1 MSTAT
6 QKIETLVNETPV
18 VDAEPI
24 FTYADLIVS
33 YLVQI
38 DVEYIFGIPGG
49 GIEPLYNAI
58 ARHLRQ
64 PAGHAIQH
72 LEINRLVPMRQRD
85 TKAHIKPVIAR
96 HEAGAAFMADGYAR
110 ETGRLGVCCAT
121 TGPGATNLITG
132 VASAYADRIPMLVIT
147 PQTALPFFGKG
158 GFQESTSDAVDIVG
172 MFEHCTQY
180 NGLVSHPD
188 QLEGKLFTALLNAY
202 RRPRGPVHLSIP
214 MDILNAPVEA
224 ETCGYQVAHL
234 FRQPKSMDDAAYQ
247 MLKKRMGETKKTV
260 LLLGGGCR
268 RATNIII
275 DYAELTNT
283 PIVTTPTGKS
293 WINPHHPLYRGVFGF
308 AGHQSAYDTLAGEDV
323 ETILAIG
330 TSMGEISTSGWNK
343 QLMNK
348 KLVHI
353 SASPEDFARTPMA
366 GLHLSGDLT
375 TIFTHLHKDSLL
387 YRSDH
392 MAESAQPVKAN
403 NEQDAATYFPSNVS
417 VQNPCST
424 KVDSTP
430 IKPQCLMQE
439 LAQRFPEDTRFL
451 IDTGNAFSWATHYL
465 FLKNTGMQRSSF
477 TFGAMGWAIGAAIGT
492 ALGTDT
498 DLGDR
503 TPPVVCLTGDGSY
516 LMSGQEITVAVAEQ
530 LPVIFVVLND
540 QALGMIKHGQR
551 LSGAEPI
558 GYELP
563 AVDFAMI
570 AKGMGAQA
578 YTIRSVKDFQ
588 ALDIDQIC
596 NANKPTLLDVHIDPE
611 EVPPIGT
618 RVKTLTGMNKAK

>member
-1 MSTAT
+1 MSSVT
-6 QKIETLVNETPV
+6 QLVETP
-18 VDAEPI
+18 ATETAPI

-49 GIEPLYNAI
+49 GIEPLYNAL
-58 ARHLRQ
+58 ARHLSQ
-64 PAGHAIQH
+64 PADQATRRM
-72 LEINRLVPMRQRD
+72 EVNSLVPMRQRD

-147 PQTALPFFGKG
+147 PQTALPYFGKG
-158 GFQESTSDAVDIVG
+158 GFQESSSDAVDIVG

-188 QLEGKLFTALLNAY
+188 QLEGKLYTALLNAF

-214 MDILNAPVEA
+214 MDILNTPVA
-224 ETCGYQVAHL
+224 GKTCGYQVAHL
-234 FRQPKSMDDAAYQ
+234 FRQPQSMDDAAYQ
-247 MLKKRMGETKKTV
+247 ALGKRLGETKKQV

-268 RATNIII
+268 RAIEIIML
-275 DYAELTNT
+275 YAELTNT

-293 WINPHHPLYRGVFGF
+293 WINAHHPLNRGVFGF
-308 AGHQSAYDTLAGEDV
+308 AGHQSAYETLADIDV
-323 ETILAIG
+323 EMILAVG

-343 QLMNK
+343 QLMSS

-366 GLHLSGDLT
+366 CLHLAGDLRTIFVNLHKDFLLSGDRRT
-375 TIFTHLHKDSLL
+375 EIVP
-387 YRSDH
+387 
-392 MAESAQPVKAN
+392 AEKVEYK
-403 NEQDAATYFPSNVS
+403 QDRKTYFPTSVS
-417 VQNPCST
+417 VDNLDAVT
-424 KVDSTP
+424 LDSVP
-430 IKPQCLMQE
+430 LKPQRLIQE
-439 LAQRFPEDTRFL
+439 LAQLFPEDTRFV

-465 FLKNTGMQRSSF
+465 FLDKIGMQRTSF
-477 TFGAMGWAIGAAIGT
+477 AFGAMGWAIGAAVGT
-492 ALGTDT
+492 ALG
-498 DLGDR
+498 DR
-503 TPPVVCLTGDGSY
+503 KNPVVCLTGDGSY

-563 AVDFAMI
+563 AVDFAKV
-570 AKGMGAQA
+570 AQGLGAQGFS
-578 YTIRSVKDFQ
+578 IRTAQDLQ
-588 ALDIDQIC
+588 ALDIDQLC
-596 NANKPTLLDVHIDPE
+596 SADKPTLLDIHIDPE
-611 EVPPIGT
+611 EIPPIGT
-618 RVKTLTGMNKAK
+618 RVKTLSGMNKPA